1 MKWKQPKNNSKNQW
15 WNIKTT
21 EKTVMKKPKT
31 GEMNKYNQRW
41 KYPETIV
48 KISGEMKTPEV
59 TVIKNPKGFSW
70 KSSSFL
76 SSRNIKKNSGFP
88 FSEI

>member
-1 MKWKQPKNNSKNQW
+1 
-15 WNIKTT
+15 
-21 EKTVMKKPKT
+21 MKKPKT

-59 TVIKNPKGFSW
+59 TVIKNPKGFS
-70 KSSSFL
+70 
-76 SSRNIKKNSGFP
+76 
-88 FSEI
+88 